1 MSLEFASKD
10 KIWCVVFVDATGR
23 MTRHVLFHSIF
34 KSQCVQYMEQRGYT
48 S

>member
-23 MTRHVLFHSIF
+23 MTSRVLFFSIF
-34 KSQCVQYMEQRGYT
+34 KSQCIQYMEQRGHYN
-48 S
+48 